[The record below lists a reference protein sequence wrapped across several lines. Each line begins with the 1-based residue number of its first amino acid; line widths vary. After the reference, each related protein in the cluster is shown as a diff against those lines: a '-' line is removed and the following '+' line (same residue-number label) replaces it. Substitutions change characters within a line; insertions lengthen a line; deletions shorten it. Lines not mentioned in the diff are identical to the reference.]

1 MFLRIKNKFIFIR
14 NYIDL
19 NKWKDALED
28 SEIISQMISEDLDSI
43 PCSKNQSKYKENQLI
58 EDDIIIN
65 GLQELYKAIYND
77 YKLKTLNKIGLS
89 ANILN
94 KINEKLK

>member
-1 MFLRIKNKFIFIR
+1 M
-14 NYIDL
+14 
-19 NKWKDALED
+19 ED
-28 SEIISQMISEDLDSI
+28 SKIISQMISEDFDSI
-43 PCSKNQSKYKENQLI
+43 PCTKNQVNYEENQLI

-65 GLQELYKAIYND
+65 GLKELYKAIYND
-77 YKLKTLNKIGLS
+77 HNLKTKSKIGLS

>member
-1 MFLRIKNKFIFIR
+1 NKLIFIR

-19 NKWKDALED
+19 KKWKDALED
-28 SEIISQMISEDLDSI
+28 SKIISQMISENFDSI
-43 PCSKNQSKYKENQLI
+43 PSSKNQVKYKEDQFI

-65 GLQELYKAIYND
+65 GLKEIYKAIYD
-77 YKLKTLNKIGLS
+77 DHKLKPKYKIGLS